1 MCLFESLDSM
11 EGRMSCFD
19 HATNCFARD
28 FIPAFA
34 ERKSPPVLHMQQF
47 HHLISGSL
55 SGGSRS
61 SAIDY
66 RFMNSN
72 I

>member
-1 MCLFESLDSM
+1 MCPFKAWIQWKE
-11 EGRMSCFD
+11 ECSCFD